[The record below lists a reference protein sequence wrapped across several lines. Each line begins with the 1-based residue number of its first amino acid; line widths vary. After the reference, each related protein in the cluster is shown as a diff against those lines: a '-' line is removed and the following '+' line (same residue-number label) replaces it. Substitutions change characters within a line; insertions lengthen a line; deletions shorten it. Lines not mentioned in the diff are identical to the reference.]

1 MSILLHKKLFII
13 PSLKKKKKKIG
24 ALHPKT
30 FSKHTLFTTFSL
42 FLTVNEVYNISN
54 KYCPPNKL
62 PKKIFLRKTPYT
74 APSFT
79 KILCSPSH
87 KF

>member
-1 MSILLHKKLFII
+1 MSILLHKKLFIL
-13 PSLKKKKKKIG
+13 PSFQKKKKKIG

-54 KYCPPNKL
+54 KYCSPNKL

-79 KILCSPSH
+79 KILFSPSH